1 MKPLSKE
8 QLLGA
13 IAHFDFK
20 GELSSIEENHNGHIN
35 DTFIVSVDKEE
46 GKRERYIVQRVNNDV
61 FKNVEGVMSNIV
73 SVLSYMKDK
82 VVERGGNPE
91 KDVMT
96 LIKTVDGADYYK
108 NEEGD
113 YFRAYLYLEGTTSYN
128 SGDAEIFGKSG
139 YAFGR
144 FQRDLAGFPADKLYE
159 VIPNFHNTEKRYLD
173 LLSSIERSDE
183 ARKKAAA
190 KEIEWAKS
198 HNFIAAF
205 LLNKGLPLRVTHN
218 DTKLNNVLFYEDY
231 SSCVID
237 LDTIMP
243 GYSLF
248 DYGDSI
254 RFGANEAKED
264 EVNLSKV
271 KLSLGNFAA
280 YTKGYIEGARDSL
293 TKEEIAL
300 FPEAAMSLTYECGIR
315 FLTDYLLGDTY
326 FKIAYP
332 EHNLIR
338 AKDQFALVDDME
350 RKLGDM
356 RKIVAPYLK

>member
-1 MKPLSKE
+1 MKSLSRE
-8 QLLGA
+8 QLLSA
-13 IAHFDFK
+13 IAHFDLE
-20 GELSSIEENHNGHIN
+20 GELSSITENHNGHIN
-35 DTFIVSVDKEE
+35 DTFVVATNK
-46 GKRERYIVQRVNNDV
+46 KRYIVQRVNHDV

-73 SVLSYMKDK
+73 SVLSYMREK
-82 VVERGGNPE
+82 VAQRGGNPE

-96 LIKTVDGADYYK
+96 LVKTIEGNNYHK
-108 NEEGD
+108 STEGD
-113 YFRAYLYLEGTTSYN
+113 YFRAYLYLEGTSSYN
-128 SGDAEIFGKSG
+128 SGNADIFGKSG

-144 FQRDLAGFPADKLYE
+144 FQRDLSGFPAEKLFE
-159 VIPNFHNTEKRYLD
+159 VIPNFHNTEKRYAD
-173 LLSSIERSDE
+173 LLSAIENGDE
-183 ARKKAAA
+183 ARKVTAAQ
-190 KEIEWAKS
+190 EIEWAKE
-198 HNFIAAF
+198 HKHIASF

-264 EVNLSKV
+264 EKDLSKV
-271 KLSLGNFAA
+271 KLSLENFAS
-280 YTKGYIEGARDSL
+280 YTKGYLEGAEGSL

-300 FPEAAMSLTYECGIR
+300 FPEAAMTLTYECGIR

-326 FKIAYP
+326 FKTAYP
-332 EHNLIR
+332 THNLVR

-350 RKLGDM
+350 KKLEKM
-356 RKIVAPYLK
+356 REIVSPYLK

>member
-1 MKPLSKE
+1 MKSLSKE
-8 QLLGA
+8 QLLSA
-13 IAHFDFK
+13 IAHFDLE
-20 GELSSIEENHNGHIN
+20 GELSSITENHNGHIN
-35 DTFIVSVDKEE
+35 DTFVVATNK
-46 GKRERYIVQRVNNDV
+46 KRYIVQRINHDV

-73 SVLSYMKDK
+73 AVLSYMREK
-82 VVERGGNPE
+82 VAQRGGNPE

-96 LIKTVDGADYYK
+96 LIKTVEGDNYYK
-108 NEEGD
+108 SADGD
-113 YFRAYLYLEGTTSYN
+113 YFRAYLYLEGTSSYN
-128 SGDAEIFGKSG
+128 SGNADIFGKSG

-144 FQRDLAGFPADKLYE
+144 FQRDLSGFPAEKLFE
-159 VIPNFHNTEKRYLD
+159 VIPNFHNTEKRYAD
-173 LLSSIERSDE
+173 LLSAIENGDE
-183 ARKKAAA
+183 TRKVTAAQ
-190 KEIEWAKS
+190 EIEWAKE
-198 HNFIAAF
+198 HKHIASF

-264 EVNLSKV
+264 EKDLSKV
-271 KLSLGNFAA
+271 KLSLENFAS
-280 YTKGYIEGARDSL
+280 YTKGYLEGAEGSL

-300 FPEAAMSLTYECGIR
+300 FPEAAMTLTYECGIR

-326 FKIAYP
+326 FKTAYP
-332 EHNLIR
+332 THNLVR

-350 RKLGDM
+350 KKLEKM
-356 RKIVAPYLK
+356 REIVAPYLK